1 MNSVYFLINLSLIC
15 IALMVILN
23 SSIVKKIIILSKN
36 SRDLNPATEL
46 KLLNTVIHNV
56 INRYIKVE
64 VLGGQETYSAV
75 KTAVIP
81 MATSDILKHQHEIF
95 TSVFTQ
101 LSDIYIERIRQL
113 YIKDIENYIK
123 FEISEKYIL
132 IMNTLKAD
140 KRLIAKNELSAKE
153 QEYISEIIDVVTD
166 LKQYGLSLDEI
177 ISALDGEAPT
187 GDSFLLDESAA
198 VSDVYNIVSS
208 VLEEHNIDKKIVSE
222 FIKEKGGMM

>member
-15 IALMVILN
+15 IAIMVILN

-36 SRDLNPATEL
+36 SRDLNPANEL

-81 MATSDILKHQHEIF
+81 MATSDILKHQSEIF
-95 TSVFTQ
+95 ESVYTQ
-101 LSDIYIERIRQL
+101 LSDIYIERIRHL

-123 FEISEKYIL
+123 FEISEKYIA
-132 IMNTLKAD
+132 IMNNLKAD

-153 QEYISEIIDVVTD
+153 QEHISEIIDVVSE
-166 LKQYGLSLDEI
+166 LKQHGLSLDEI
-177 ISALDGEAPT
+177 LLALDGDAPDS
-187 GDSFLLDESAA
+187 GDFLLDESVAA
-198 VSDVYNIVSS
+198 LDVYNIVSS
-208 VLEEHNIDKKIVSE
+208 VIEEHNVDKKIVSN
-222 FIKEKGGMM
+222 FIKEKGGLM